1 MKTKRQDRILGL
13 ISEHV
18 IETQDELI
26 AKLVEEGYSVTQAT
40 ISRDIRELKIS
51 KILGESGKYHY
62 VLPESVSEAVKK
74 DLRNTYMA
82 SVISVTCGRNIV
94 VVKTHPGLAQAVAAG
109 IDGMHIPE
117 LLGCVAGDDTIF
129 AVAHDDETAKQIAGR
144 LASYNEYRH

>member
-1 MKTKRQDRILGL
+1 MKTKRQDRILNL

-26 AKLVEEGYSVTQAT
+26 AKLTAEGYSVTQAT
-40 ISRDIRELKIS
+40 ISRDIRELRIS

-62 VLPESVSEAVKK
+62 VSPEPTNEAVKK

-82 SVISVTCGRNIV
+82 SVISVACGRNIV

-129 AVAHDDETAKQIAGR
+129 AVAHDDETARQIAAR
-144 LASYNEYRH
+144 LSSYNDRR

>member
-1 MKTKRQDRILGL
+1 MKKRRQEILLELITKN
-13 ISEHV
+13 E

-26 AKLVEEGYSVTQAT
+26 AKLMAEGYSVTQAT

-62 VLPESVSEAVKK
+62 VSPESTTEAVKK

-82 SVISVTCGRNIV
+82 SVISVSCGRNIV

-129 AVAHDDETAKQIAGR
+129 AVAHDDETAHQIAAR
-144 LASYNEYRH
+144 LSSYNESR